1 MLVMIDN
8 YDSFT
13 FILTDY
19 FRRLGKEIKVFRH
32 DEISVKELEEMN
44 PESIIISPG
53 PKDPDHAGIS
63 VPLVERFAGKVPVLG
78 VCLGHQA
85 IGQVFGA
92 KVVRAS
98 RLMHGKTSDIYH
110 DQQGVFSNIPSP
122 FKATRYHSLILDAE
136 SIPAE
141 LEVTAYTSQGEIMGI
156 RHPNFLLEGVQFHP
170 ESILTEKG
178 EHILANFL
186 QKASSWKGGLINAN
200 YNR

>member
-1 MLVMIDN
+1 MIDN

-32 DEISVKELEEMN
+32 DEVTVEDVEEMN
-44 PESIIISPG
+44 PEAIIISPG

-63 VPLVERFAGKVPVLG
+63 IPVVERFAGKVPMLG

-85 IGQVFGA
+85 MGQVFGA

-110 DQQGVFSNIPSP
+110 DQQGVFFNIPSP

-136 SIPAE
+136 TIPAE

-156 RHPNFLLEGVQFHP
+156 RHSGFLMEGVQFHP
-170 ESILTEKG
+170 ESILTENG
-178 EHILANFL
+178 ELLLANFL
-186 QKASSWKGGLINAN
+186 QEVSSWKGDLINAN